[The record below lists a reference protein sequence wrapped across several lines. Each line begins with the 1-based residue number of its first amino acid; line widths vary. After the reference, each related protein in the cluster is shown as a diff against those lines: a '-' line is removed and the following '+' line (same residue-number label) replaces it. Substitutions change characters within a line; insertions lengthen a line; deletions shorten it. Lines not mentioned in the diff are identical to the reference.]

1 MSQRFITLFLSF
13 ITLFL
18 KGIPDPVR
26 CTYDGPGFRRGPEL
40 KLNQA

>member
-1 MSQRFITLFLSF
+1 MSQRF

-40 KLNQA
+40 